1 MIIITYEYHSR
12 GKEAITM
19 EKEIPTGYYSSIPKL
34 IDVIKSVYGTTKR
47 TNVTLHGLEM
57 EHDEY

>member
-1 MIIITYEYHSR
+1 
-12 GKEAITM
+12 M

-47 TNVTLHGLEM
+47 TNVTLHGLEL
-57 EHDEY
+57 EYNPATRQASVSTDKMQVRIRK